1 MERSLILILL
11 KDKNLLLLINN
22 MLTLTLPKFSPKE
35 EKTDLNS
42 LKNTKLIVN
51 SKNFSLKILLMLPFF
66 STKKIENK

>member
-51 SKNFSLKILLMLPFF
+51 LKNFSLKILLMLPFF